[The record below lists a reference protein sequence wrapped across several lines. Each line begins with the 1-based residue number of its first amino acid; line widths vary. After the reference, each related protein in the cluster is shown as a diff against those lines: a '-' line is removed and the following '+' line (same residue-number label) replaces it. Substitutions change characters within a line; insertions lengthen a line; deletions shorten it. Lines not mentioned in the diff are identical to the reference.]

1 MKVGELFVAMG
12 VDFSQYEKDL
22 DKAEKR
28 AQKTGANIGD
38 IFKNALSFTIGMG
51 MFEAVKSGF
60 KTITSSAL
68 DFNSMIERATI
79 GFTTMLGSAEK
90 AQSFLDKMGKFAA
103 GTPFEYPDLLDASQ
117 RLMAMGFTADEVLP
131 TLKAIGDAMAGM
143 GKGTNEING
152 VIYALGQMRM
162 AGRVNAQD
170 MMQLVN
176 QGIPAWQILAEEMGK
191 TTAEIRKMSEQG
203 LIPADYAVNVLING
217 MEKRFPNMMKNMEN
231 TWQGV
236 TSTIKDIWRMTIG
249 AITQDLFKGLTS
261 WLTKI
266 RDTAANFYNLF
277 SFLKKHGIDTTN
289 ALRIAISNTFGTD
302 LANIVYT
309 FISSIQAL
317 GKTMITVASFIRKH
331 WEKIRPVLL
340 IVLNTFLLFRV
351 VIPLLGAVRN
361 VINLIDAGLGA
372 MNILVAL
379 AIVGMTA
386 LALIWNQYLNSMEQA
401 SIQDIM
407 NSYNAAMKEYTDS
420 SKSAANATNEE
431 TTALKNAQK
440 AAEKNIQ
447 SFDEVHNIMDSIE
460 DAAEGAAN
468 SFTDVANNLQLPDVE
483 NSLSN
488 LKPTE
493 QKGFWQWLADDLSQ
507 TLDNIKNKLII
518 FFAEIS
524 SMQPPQIPPPN
535 ISPVTDSLATV
546 NSLIKSLGD
555 TINSWATE
563 TQTVINN
570 WSNEISTCFN
580 QWSLSVTTILNNWL
594 LNGIGVISR
603 WAINTL
609 TEINLWVLDTANIIG
624 TWVTNT
630 ELSINT
636 WVQNTWSTISNWKN
650 VIIQSIANWST
661 STWTTISTWATN
673 TKTAFLLWK
682 ENVIK
687 NINEWIINTETA
699 LQNWAKNTYD
709 NICNWIIS
717 TATNIGEWAIN
728 TSDIIANWITT
739 TSSNVANWAQNIGT
753 NIYNF
758 ASQGYSLIYNW
769 GHNSL
774 SVFNSFLDTTAKNVV
789 NWANSVGETL
799 AKWASEAFSTI
810 ASLAS
815 AVGAS
820 IGSALNVTF
829 EKIQTGFQAVS
840 EWASENKNWL
850 IPVTIAAGITA
861 AGIATIATGGAAG
874 AALLAA
880 IPAFAN
886 GGIVTQPTVGL
897 VGEAG
902 PEAIVPITQL
912 KDDIYGA
919 VLQGIK
925 NSTQTNVVSQPEI
938 HLHIGT
944 LIADDYGLKKLEQKL
959 REFRINEEQR
969 LGADRR

>member
-650 VIIQSIANWST
+650 VIIQSIANWGT